1 MTIKIEMLRV
11 FRVVAERG
19 SLGDAAKVLNRTP
32 SAISMALTQ
41 LEDNI
46 GAPLFETDRKSR
58 LTRLG
63 ELILAEAVR
72 ATDVFASSTEAIT
85 RLARSSGGTVRV
97 AAVPS
102 AIVTLLP
109 PVIQTFRDAHPEVL
123 LEISDV
129 DSGAVQR
136 RIRFDEADIGILST
150 DGGKQT
156 AGIPIKR
163 DALGIVFRLGGAIA
177 RRRAGTGKP
186 PSWSLLSCEP
196 LISNPLL
203 GLVARSDIP
212 ALVSACNLRA
222 ANTTALL
229 SFVRQGLGA
238 TVLPESVVH
247 ALGRDLGFCVPD
259 DPITYRSLDMIFNPD
274 RRLSPPAEIFWN
286 AVARSV
292 APGPTPLSR
301 QDS

>member
-1 MTIKIEMLRV
+1 MSIKLEMLRV

-19 SLGDAAKVLNRTP
+19 SLGEAAKILNRTP
-32 SAISMALTQ
+32 SALSMMLAQ
-41 LEDNI
+41 LEDNV
-46 GAPLFETDRKSR
+46 GARLFESDRKNR

-72 ATDVFASSTEAIT
+72 ATDVFASSTEAIA

-109 PVIQTFRDAHPEVL
+109 PVIQRFRTAHPEVR

-129 DSGAVQR
+129 DSAAVRR
-136 RIRFDEADIGILST
+136 RIRFDDADIGILSA
-150 DGGKQT
+150 DGGPQT
-156 AGIPIKR
+156 EGLAIKR
-163 DALGIVFRLGGAIA
+163 DALGIVHDPGGDIA
-177 RRRAGTGKP
+177 RHLAGHDAR
-186 PSWSLLSCEP
+186 PSWSLLSREP
-196 LISNPLL
+196 LILNPLL
-203 GLVARSDIP
+203 ELIAHADVVRHAAG
-212 ALVSACNLRA
+212 CNLQA

-247 ALGRDLGFCVPD
+247 ALGRDLGFCVPA
-259 DPITYRSLDMIFNPD
+259 DPVTHRSLHMISSPE
-274 RRLSPPAEIFWN
+274 RRLSPAAEIFWE
-286 AVARSV
+286 AVARNADLPEAT
-292 APGPTPLSR
+292 APA
-301 QDS
+301 